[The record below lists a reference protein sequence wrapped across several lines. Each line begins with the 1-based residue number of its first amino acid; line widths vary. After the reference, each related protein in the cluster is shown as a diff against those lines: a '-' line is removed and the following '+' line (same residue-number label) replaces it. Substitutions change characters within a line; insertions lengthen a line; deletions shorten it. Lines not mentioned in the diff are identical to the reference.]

1 MGLDQSTFFR
11 RLERVGD
18 ALTPDFVDK
27 YSRQLSLVE
36 NIRLFMWLGLASWD
50 EFESLPLDVYAA
62 ALQLRRQ
69 EFANGK
75 KK

>member
-1 MGLDQSTFFR
+1 MGLDQSKFLW
-11 RLERVGD
+11 RLAQAGD
-18 ALTPDFVDK
+18 VLTPDFRDK
-27 YSRQLSLVE
+27 YSRQLSQVE

-50 EFESLPLDVYAA
+50 EFESLPLDVYAV

-69 EFANGK
+69 EFAKAK

>member
-1 MGLDQSTFFR
+1 MGLDQSRFLW
-11 RLERVGD
+11 RLAQLGD
-18 ALTPDFVDK
+18 ALTPDFEEK

-50 EFESLPLDVYAA
+50 EFQSLPLDVYAA

-69 EFANGK
+69 EFAKAK